1 MTAIPFVI
9 DNKQHKM
16 ADVLND
22 LLDTMQESTSTVV
35 YTTLKESQVTR
46 VILIFGEHRLLD
58 GW

>member
-1 MTAIPFVI
+1 MTIPFVI